1 MGMDRRIL
9 EDIDAMF
16 SLFDLLEDR
25 PPPLHVVDVGAMS
38 LGAGTDPFEPLLK
51 RDAARVVGFEP
62 VPSEC
67 EKLNRLHDGRRR
79 YLPYA
84 IGDGTVR
91 TFHTCRSVATSSLY
105 EPYTEL
111 LDKFQNL
118 ENLVHVVDRR
128 PVQTHRLDDIVE
140 VADTDYLK
148 VDVQGAELDVFRGA
162 ERVLRNALVVHA
174 EVEFVPLYRD
184 QPLFSDVDQML
195 RRSGFLFHRFDGIA
209 SRVFKPLVNNNDV
222 NAPGS
227 QLLWADAVYI
237 RNFMQLDRLAPD
249 QLLKLALILHEL
261 YGSFDTCAFVLQAH
275 AQKAGDRLLQ
285 GYFRRLLGK

>member
-1 MGMDRRIL
+1 
-9 EDIDAMF
+9 MF
-16 SLFDLLEDR
+16 SLFDLIQDR
-25 PPPLHVVDVGAMS
+25 PPLINIVDVGAMS
-38 LGAGTDPFEPLLK
+38 LGAGTDPFEALVK
-51 RDAARVVGFEP
+51 HGATRIVGFEP

-84 IGDGTVR
+84 VGDGTAR

-118 ENLVHVVDRR
+118 ENLVHVVDRTA
-128 PVQTHRLDDIVE
+128 VQTHRLDDIAE

-162 ERVLRNALVVHA
+162 ERVLRHVLVVQT

-184 QPLFSDVDQML
+184 QPLFSDVDQLL

-209 SRVFKPLVNNNDV
+209 SRVFKPLVNNNNV

-237 RNFMQLDRLAPD
+237 RNFMQLDRLAPE
-249 QLLKLALILHEL
+249 QLLKLAIILHEL
-261 YGSFDTCAFVLQAH
+261 YGSFDACALVLQAH
-275 AQKAGDRLLQ
+275 AQKADDRLLQ
-285 GYFRRLLGK
+285 SYYRQLLGKPGSA